1 MTLSQL
7 FSISKKQNPDKIWLN
22 TKIFPS
28 DYVEIDNQIVAR
40 LTDGSLTM
48 NLAIEILRNFYNLGI
63 RNILCTHK
71 VSDGDFN
78 HNPELVLTWFE
89 TLKTFANRDNQ
100 LRNLHLNLS
109 AVYVLDDR
117 FNDLLV
123 KVCPDTIQD
132 KWILIHFPLS
142 GDFLKCKKMV
152 AELRQNGYNPILTHS
167 EKNRFLL
174 DDLAQFFELRSTGCR
189 FHIGMDSLFQE
200 EENSRHIVSHWLIHN
215 QMVDFISTNFS
226 EPKQFEK
233 LQELSDSP
241 LGNLLQPLVLK
252 NSVLKEKGTKP
263 FLSNS

>member
-7 FSISKKQNPDKIWLN
+7 FISKKQNPEKIWPN
-22 TKIFPS
+22 REFFPA
-28 DYVEIDNQIVAR
+28 DYVEIDTQIVSG
-40 LTDGSLTM
+40 LNEGSLTM

-63 RNILCTHK
+63 RNIHCTHK

-78 HNPELVLTWFE
+78 HNSELVLAWFE
-89 TLKTFANRDNQ
+89 NLKTFANRDNQ
-100 LRNLHLNLS
+100 LRNLNLNLS
-109 AVYVLDDR
+109 AFYVLDDR
-117 FNDLLV
+117 FNDLLD

-152 AELRQNGYNPILTHS
+152 AKLRQNGYNPILTHS

-189 FHIGMDSLFQE
+189 FHIGMDCLFQE
-200 EENSRHIVSHWLIHN
+200 EANSRHIVSHWMIRN

-233 LQELSDSP
+233 LNLSDSH
-241 LGNLLQPLVLK
+241 LEDLLRPILLK
-252 NSVLKEKGTKP
+252 NSVLNEKRNEAVP
-263 FLSNS
+263 F